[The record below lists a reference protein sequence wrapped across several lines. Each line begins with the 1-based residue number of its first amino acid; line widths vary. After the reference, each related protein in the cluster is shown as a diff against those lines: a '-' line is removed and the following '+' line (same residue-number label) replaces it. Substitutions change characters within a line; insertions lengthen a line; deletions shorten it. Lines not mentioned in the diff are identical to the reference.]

1 MDRYF
6 SVLSQCIL
14 LTDGETDR
22 QMDTDRQTDRW
33 TQTDSF
39 LVTRPPCIQCTAVKI
54 GPTSMSNADFLIWNH
69 HLLICYSHMKYLTTF
84 YVFQHISNL
93 SNNQYIHTLS
103 IQIFPFHIHSHQII
117 HFTHFPIH
125 SITILTVSIS
135 YLLIYYFPVHLLG
148 AFGPTFLRHFLQ

>member
-6 SVLSQCIL
+6 SVLSHRRWQ
-14 LTDGETDR
+14 
-22 QMDTDRQTDRW
+22 TDRQTDRW

-54 GPTSMSNADFLIWNH
+54 GPKSKSNADFLIWNH
-69 HLLICYSHMKYLTTF
+69 YHSLINNLL
-84 YVFQHISNL
+84 Q
-93 SNNQYIHTLS
+93 
-103 IQIFPFHIHSHQII
+103 SHQIFNNVLRFPTYFQSNKQFPHII
-117 HFTHFPIH
+117 HSNISIPHSFSSNYTFYTFSIH

-148 AFGPTFLRHFLQ
+148 LPFYGTFFNNFFYFGLLFL